1 MFLLLFPATSVCS
14 LRSGE
19 VIGMDATEQG
29 SWCQP
34 GPEVEVPGEVI
45 AEDGAQSPCSPS
57 QHLCAKVVVDL
68 TEDSPSRA
76 GSPPFHTLERLQP
89 R

>member
-1 MFLLLFPATSVCS
+1 MFLFLFPATFVCS

-19 VIGMDATEQG
+19 MIGMDTTDQG

-34 GPEVEVPGEVI
+34 GLEVEVPGEVI
-45 AEDGAQSPCSPS
+45 AEDGAQSPSSPS

-68 TEDSPSRA
+68 T
-76 GSPPFHTLERLQP
+76 
-89 R
+89 

>member
-1 MFLLLFPATSVCS
+1 MFLFLFPATFVCS

-34 GPEVEVPGEVI
+34 GPEVQVPGEVI
-45 AEDGAQSPCSPS
+45 AEDRAQSPSSTS

-68 TEDSPSRA
+68 T
-76 GSPPFHTLERLQP
+76 
-89 R
+89 